1 MQPHKHAMARRKR
14 GHGGFF
20 LFRVAAAGLE
30 STAKQPS
37 GAGFPQ
43 SVYNPTSMDYLHRK
57 AAACLLLAV
66 LCSCSLPARRVL
78 SESARGTPNTP
89 APAASDSEE
98 PPVSTAGYRPGK
110 NESCPGPEPAFTDD
124 LKVRQV
130 PEMPEPPARVPFRD
144 PVFSTCVVRVTDR
157 LTDLSAGDSS
167 TGLKN
172 EYSRVQS
179 FNADGSRILVRGT
192 EATWYLYDAATF
204 LPLGELP
211 LEVEPRWSATDP
223 DVLHFLSE
231 TRLISFNTV
240 TNEQAAVHDFAEDL
254 PGYGAGMVWT
264 RYEGSPSADGRFWGL
279 MAEDENWLTA
289 AYLVYDLQTDTVTA
303 IRDLRGW
310 NEDAREIDSVT
321 ISPLG
326 NYLLAFM
333 DRSCESGELGT
344 DEDPCGL
351 MVYNRDLRTSRGLLR
366 IAGHADTALDP
377 EGREVLVYQDIDTD
391 NIALLDLESGAVTPL
406 WPIDFTYCDGCGVH
420 FSGRAFG
427 HPGWALV
434 SYFDGDPVSH
444 TWMDD
449 QVFALEL
456 RAGGRIIRLAHHH
469 SLVDPDQ
476 EHDYWAEP
484 HASVDWDFTRVLFT
498 TNWGRSGTG
507 EVEMYMIFLPPGWL
521 GIPE

>member
-1 MQPHKHAMARRKR
+1 
-14 GHGGFF
+14 
-20 LFRVAAAGLE
+20 
-30 STAKQPS
+30 
-37 GAGFPQ
+37 
-43 SVYNPTSMDYLHRK
+43 MDNLRMK
-57 AAACLLLAV
+57 TAACLLLAV

-78 SESARGTPNTP
+78 PEPAQGTANTT

-110 NESCPGPEPAFTDD
+110 NDSCPGPETAFTGG
-124 LKVRQV
+124 LEVRQV

-144 PVFSTCVVRVTDR
+144 PVFGACIVRVTDR

-192 EATWYLYDAATF
+192 EATWYLYDAVSF
-204 LPLGELP
+204 QPLGQLPLDS
-211 LEVEPRWSATDP
+211 EPRWSAIDP
-223 DVLHFLSE
+223 DILYFSSE
-231 TRLISFNTV
+231 TQLISHNIATS
-240 TNEQAAVHDFAEDL
+240 EQAVVHDFADDL
-254 PGYGAGMVWT
+254 PGYGAVMVWT
-264 RYEGSPSADGRFWGL
+264 RYEGSPSADGRYWGF
-279 MAEDENWLTA
+279 MAEDEDWQAA
-289 AYLVYDLQTDTVTA
+289 AYLVYDLQAGAVVA
-303 IRDLRGW
+303 VRDLRGW
-310 NEDAREIDSVT
+310 NEDARAIDSVT

-326 NYLLAFM
+326 EYFLVFM
-333 DRSCESGELGT
+333 DKSCEPGRLGS
-344 DEDPCGL
+344 DEHPCGL
-351 MVYNRDLRTSRGLLR
+351 MVYDRDLRTSRGRLR
-366 IAGHADTALDP
+366 LAGHADTALDP

-391 NIALLDLESGAVTPL
+391 NISLLDLETGAVTPL
-406 WPIDFTYCDGCGVH
+406 QPIDFTHCEGCGVH
-420 FSGRAFG
+420 FSGRALRY
-427 HPGWALV
+427 PGWAII

-456 RAGGRIIRLAHHH
+456 RAGGRIVRLAHHH

-507 EVEMYMIFLPPGWL
+507 EVEMYMILLPGPF
-521 GIPE
+521 